1 MAVTTSDFAR
11 YVGMK
16 GPVKR
21 AHAPLEREMLRRFA
35 QAIMDSDP
43 LYHDERYAAQTRYG
57 QLVAPPLYPVHAFR
71 TPADAADP
79 LASVQQ
85 DPDADGTYGNDG
97 MYFGLEPIETGAFK
111 RLLNGGNE
119 IEFFRCL
126 GVGEVCTA
134 QARYANV
141 VVKEGK
147 SGAMLLV
154 DIETEF
160 RTEQGELLLVNRQTL
175 IWR

>member
-1 MAVTTSDFAR
+1 MDVTSEDFAR

-21 AHAPLEREMLRRFA
+21 AHAPLEREMLRRFV
-35 QAIMDSDP
+35 QAVMDRDP
-43 LYHDERYAAQTRYG
+43 LYYDETYARGTRYG
-57 QLVAPPLYPVHAFR
+57 GLVAPALYPVHAFR
-71 TPADAADP
+71 TPADAPDP
-79 LASVQQ
+79 LVSVQQ

-97 MYFGLEPIETGAFK
+97 VYFGLEPIESPFK

-119 IEFFRCL
+119 IEFVRCL
-126 GVGEVCTA
+126 AVGEVCVA

-141 VVKEGK
+141 VLKEGK
-147 SGAMLLV
+147 SGQMLMV